1 MNYANSSIMGLWALS
16 LQGLMHQGLVGFE
29 LQKLRDRINVDPEH
43 RRSMLAEL
51 LPQASKYLNSRLL
64 TQIFYG

>member
-16 LQGLMHQGLVGFE
+16 LQGLMHQALVGFE